1 MRYTISD
8 LFIILLT
15 KLTERTYN
23 HVAVA
28 DSVFFKK
35 KLKESHAL
43 IQQSLLL
50 IFFNTAKLIT
60 QWTLLGLSSYGAS
73 FWRIMDRRVLKMWEY
88 PAITYST
95 KTNRQTCWYN
105 IQGWTNKHRTF
116 AYTLMNIYIELWIE
130 LQFTYLGLCS

>member
-35 KLKESHAL
+35 KTERITCPNTAKL
-43 IQQSLLL
+43 ITP
-50 IFFNTAKLIT
+50 FFYTAKLIT